1 MQLMSSEELVVEQWE
16 ALVGKESS
24 DAYRYN
30 QPGMH
35 QTTHQC
41 ANQGGKPP
49 LHPSIA
55 SPPDVASVWPQS
67 SVEVQACPSDWRE
80 KICEWCYQVIDH
92 CDIDR
97 DVVSITLFYFDRY
110 CAFHTNLDEALY
122 QLVAMTSLYLAVK
135 IHSPR
140 KISVAS
146 MVTLS
151 RGHFRMDQVLKMEAC
166 IIKTLSWHLNPPTA
180 TLCLNTL
187 EPLIDGLS
195 DHADLTF
202 NLKEHA
208 RYLIELSVCDDFF
221 IRMRPTS
228 IAYGALLMAT
238 HTLNAPR
245 SVQHKLVSHSLDKDP
260 ATTRLCADRLRKVYG
275 LAMSQFNDD
284 ESRRIDGQS
293 PTSIEQF

>member
-1 MQLMSSEELVVEQWE
+1 M
-16 ALVGKESS
+16 
-24 DAYRYN
+24 
-30 QPGMH
+30 
-35 QTTHQC
+35 
-41 ANQGGKPP
+41 
-49 LHPSIA
+49 
-55 SPPDVASVWPQS
+55 
-67 SVEVQACPSDWRE
+67 
-80 KICEWCYQVIDH
+80 
-92 CDIDR
+92 
-97 DVVSITLFYFDRY
+97 SITLFYFDRY

-146 MVTLS
+146 MVSYTPLQHRAIHTMVLIFIVLHDQVTLS

-208 RYLIELSVCDDFF
+208 RYLVELSVCDDFF
-221 IRMRPTS
+221 IRMRPSS
-228 IAYGALLMAT
+228 IAYGALIMAT

-245 SVQHKLVSHSLDKDP
+245 SVQHKIVSYCLDKDP
-260 ATTRLCADRLRKVYG
+260 ATTRLCTDRLRKVYG

-284 ESRRIDGQS
+284 ESRRTDGQS
-293 PTSIEQF
+293 PTSVEQF